1 MTCGGP
7 HGNGRTVER
16 IKSVNYRAPKGT
28 KDVLPADSY
37 RWQYLENKIRE
48 LTAKYGI
55 REARTPVIE
64 HTELFLRGV
73 GDTTDIVQKEMY
85 TFEDKGGRS
94 ITLKPEGTA
103 GIVRMFVEN
112 NLCSDLQPTKIYY
125 LNSPVFRYERPQAGR
140 LREHHQFGVEF
151 FGAPE
156 PTADAECIALVL
168 EFLSGIG
175 LKNLKVKL
183 NSIGCPECRP
193 AYHKA
198 LHAYLEERY
207 DALCE
212 TCKGRFETNPLR
224 ILDCK
229 VPSCQALLTDTPVI
243 TDYLCDSCRTHFET
257 LQHYLKLMGVSCELD
272 PKLVRGLDYYTK
284 TVFEVVSEDMT
295 PQIAICGG
303 GRYDNLVR
311 ELGGPDC
318 AGIGF
323 GLGMERLLMLMEE
336 TGTEVPSAP
345 LYDLFIASA
354 GAESKDKVFELC
366 WKLRSKG
373 LKVDIDHVGRSLKAQ
388 MKFADKVGAVRI
400 VVIGENELASGTG
413 RIKNMR
419 TGEEKEIGLDADSIA
434 GFILNGEKENE

>member
-1 MTCGGP
+1 MKQANP
-7 HGNGRTVER
+7 LER
-16 IKSVNYRAPKGT
+16 MESVNYRAPKGT
-28 KDVLPADSY
+28 KDVLPSESY
-37 RWQYLENKIRE
+37 RWQYLESMIRK
-48 LTAKYGI
+48 LAAKYGI
-55 REARTPVIE
+55 QEARTPVIE

-103 GIVRMFVEN
+103 GIVRMFVEHS
-112 NLCSDLQPTKIYY
+112 LCSELQPTKIYY

-156 PTADAECIALVL
+156 PTADAECISLVL
-168 EFLSGIG
+168 EFLSAIGIR
-175 LKNLKVKL
+175 NLKVKL
-183 NSIGCPECRP
+183 NSIGCPHCRP

-198 LHAYLEERY
+198 LHAYLAERY
-207 DALCE
+207 DGLCE
-212 TCKGRFETNPLR
+212 TCRSRFETNPLR

-243 TDYLCDSCRTHFET
+243 TDFLCDSCRTHFET
-257 LQHYLKLMGVSCELD
+257 LRHYLDLMSVSYELD

-303 GRYDNLVR
+303 GRYDDLVR
-311 ELGGPDC
+311 QLGGPDC

-336 TGTEVPSAP
+336 TGTEIPSAP
-345 LYDLFIASA
+345 LYDLYIASA
-354 GAESKDKVFELC
+354 GTVSKDRVFELC
-366 WKLRSKG
+366 WELRAKG
-373 LKVDIDHVGRSLKAQ
+373 LKADIDHVGRSLKAQ
-388 MKFADKVGAVRI
+388 MKYADRVKAVYII
-400 VVIGENELASGTG
+400 VVGDDELASGNA

-419 TGEEKEIGLDADSIA
+419 SGEETEISLDAESIA
-434 GFILNGEKENE
+434 SFILNGEKEK